1 MSENHPNSKPNVERE
16 LKFSLGEM
24 NALRERLGE
33 LEAERLSTS
42 QLEDNWLLDRDSEMQ
57 RTGCVLRLR
66 NDGQGAVVTFKGPPT
81 FEGGVKIR
89 TEHESRV
96 DSLEKMQ
103 NLFESLGYL
112 PVRRYQKMREE
123 WRLGGVIIALD
134 HTPIGDFVEFEGVG
148 AETVARR
155 CGFPEE
161 EAEQRNYL
169 GIYDDY
175 LKENP
180 EAPPDMVFP

>member
-1 MSENHPNSKPNVERE
+1 MSEATPQNPNVERE
-16 LKFSLGEM
+16 LKFALAEM
-24 NALRERLGE
+24 EQLRDRLQE
-33 LEAERLSTS
+33 LEAERLGAS
-42 QLEDNWLLDRDSEMQ
+42 QMEDNWLLDRED
-57 RTGCVLRLR
+57 RLAAAGCVLRLR
-66 NDGQGAVVTFKGPPT
+66 KDGQGARVTYKGPAV

-89 TEHESRV
+89 REHESRV
-96 DSLEKMQ
+96 DDLEQMRQ
-103 NLFESLGYL
+103 LFDSLGYR

-134 HTPIGDFVEFEGVG
+134 HTPIGNFVEFEGVG

-155 CGFPEE
+155 CGFAEE
-161 EAEQRNYL
+161 DAEQRNYM

>member
-1 MSENHPNSKPNVERE
+1 MSENHQSSKPSVERE

-24 NALRERLGE
+24 NALRDRLGE

-42 QLEDNWLLDRDSEMQ
+42 QLEDNWLLDRDGEMQ
-57 RTGCVLRLR
+57 RSGCVLRLR
-66 NDGQGAVVTFKGPPT
+66 NDGQGAVVTFKGPPS

-96 DSLEKMQ
+96 DSLENMQ
-103 NLFESLGYL
+103 NLFESLGYQ